1 MCRTVYQYLWH
12 MQSIT
17 WLVPPSKVLFMNSSC
32 LTSRT
37 FAGSWMTWR
46 RLLFSRLHTWRNRD
60 LDSYMYK
67 EKFIMTVFC
76 QVIWKWHSKMIII
89 TCKLKEH
96 QWYTNVQNFY
106 IQNLT
111 CVKHASHE
119 FIHQSYRYAW
129 KSEEIFLPKNMYS
142 YGQVQLNQNLITGD
156 NWLIIIIFFCTLV
169 QRWKQI

>member
-1 MCRTVYQYLWH
+1 MLLIYLYHTDPYSDLWKRDLYFRPTVFNVYGPCINIRLQILWH

-17 WLVPPSKVLFMNSSC
+17 WLVPPSKLLFMNSSC

-119 FIHQSYRYAW
+119 FIHQSYTY
-129 KSEEIFLPKNMYS
+129 
-142 YGQVQLNQNLITGD
+142 NLKR
-156 NWLIIIIFFCTLV
+156 FFF
-169 QRWKQI
+169 